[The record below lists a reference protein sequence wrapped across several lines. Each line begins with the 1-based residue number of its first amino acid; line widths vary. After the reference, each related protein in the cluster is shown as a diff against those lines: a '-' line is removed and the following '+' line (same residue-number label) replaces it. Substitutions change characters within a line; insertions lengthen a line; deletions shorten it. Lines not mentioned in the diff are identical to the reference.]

1 VKNRVGRIILAVVI
15 AASASFHANAKAHPR
30 SIVVESPSNLP
41 EAAQHSSE
49 AMYLLRLPSGQAILY
64 LEQDKGRTLAIL
76 DVSDPGAI
84 RALGQVSIAAPS
96 PYDFVETL
104 KDSAILI
111 HYRDNSGF
119 ATIHFKKF
127 KKPVLTE
134 APELQQLTH
143 AEALGDDGLVLAST
157 APSPAPAEVTQYEI
171 FNISNP
177 SKSAALATVEGV
189 RQRLERT
196 ETGTLFLLGNAGLT
210 VIRHPAIEEE
220 FKIEATF
227 VN

>member
-1 VKNRVGRIILAVVI
+1 MAFVI
-15 AASASFHANAKAHPR
+15 AAPASVQTHAKTHSR

-41 EAAQHSSE
+41 EAAQRSSE
-49 AMYLLRLPSGQAILY
+49 AMYLLRSASGQAILY
-64 LEQDKGRTLAIL
+64 LEQDQGRTLAIL
-76 DVSDPGAI
+76 DVSDPEAI
-84 RALGQVSIAAPS
+84 RASGQVSIAASS

-104 KDSAILI
+104 KDSAVLI

-119 ATIHFKKF
+119 ATVDFKKF
-127 KKPVLTE
+127 KQPVLTE
-134 APELQQLTH
+134 APEFQQLAH
-143 AEALGDDGLVLAST
+143 AEALGHDGLVLAST
-157 APSPAPAEVTQYEI
+157 APSAAPVAIPQYEV
-171 FNISNP
+171 FDISNP
-177 SKSAALATVEGV
+177 SKPAALATVEGV

-220 FKIEATF
+220 FKIESTL

>member
-1 VKNRVGRIILAVVI
+1 
-15 AASASFHANAKAHPR
+15 
-30 SIVVESPSNLP
+30 
-41 EAAQHSSE
+41 
-49 AMYLLRLPSGQAILY
+49 MYLLQVASGQAILY
-64 LEQDKGRTLAIL
+64 LEQDQGRTLAIL

-84 RALGQVSIAAPS
+84 RALGQVSIVARS

-104 KDSAILI
+104 KDSAVLI

-119 ATIHFKKF
+119 ARVYFKKF
-127 KKPVLTE
+127 KRPVLTP
-134 APELQQLTH
+134 APEFQQLPH
-143 AEALGDDGLVLAST
+143 AEALGHDGFLLAST
-157 APSPAPAEVTQYEI
+157 APSGAPVAVPQYEV
-171 FNISNP
+171 FDISNP
-177 SKSAALATVEGV
+177 SKPAALATVEGV

-220 FKIEATF
+220 FKIESTL